1 MKTSNEESCK
11 KKIIKSEVAP
21 DVAAD
26 ITAQTEGLRILQPST
41 PLFLTLSADS
51 EGELPSTMLL
61 I

>member
-1 MKTSNEESCK
+1 MKSLAKK

-26 ITAQTEGLRILQPST
+26 ITAQTEGLRAFHAT
-41 PLFLTLSADS
+41 FLTLSADS

>member
-1 MKTSNEESCK
+1 MKTSNEESCKK

-41 PLFLTLSADS
+41 PLS
-51 EGELPSTMLL
+51 
-61 I
+61 